1 LTTFDGNFLFTWEGP
16 KGHLKQWFV
25 KTQSLCKNFGPTHQG
40 LVVARTI
47 SPNGKWLFTADDQ
60 GFLKQWN

>member
-1 LTTFDGNFLFTWEGP
+1 LTTFDGNFLFTWEGNR
-16 KGHLKQWFV
+16 GHLKQWFV